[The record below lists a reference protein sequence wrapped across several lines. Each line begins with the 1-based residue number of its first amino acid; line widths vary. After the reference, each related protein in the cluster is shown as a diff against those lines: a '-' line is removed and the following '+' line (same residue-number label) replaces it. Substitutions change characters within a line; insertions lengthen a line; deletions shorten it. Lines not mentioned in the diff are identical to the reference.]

1 MLFQP
6 DKSYFI
12 LAIIKEAEL
21 HKAINIWTLMKNIEV
36 NNKHKNKDMKL
47 KTIYPFSISS
57 ARDSHMEY

>member
-47 KTIYPFSISS
+47 KTILSL
-57 ARDSHMEY
+57 